1 MFLGT
6 SSPRGPRLLG
16 LVAGA
21 SIACSG
27 GGDGRTTG
35 GASLST
41 TATTATATASGTTGD
56 TTGTTGATAGGA
68 SSSTSSTQASGSTGL
83 PGCAFC
89 DGPNEKC
96 VDDVCVTTCQGQ
108 VPDPCGPNQVC
119 DVISGECV
127 DPGATCSLS
136 GDYEPCGASKCGP
149 GSVCDGQG
157 ACLPVAPCAE
167 VACLD
172 DGTCWGGACSCQ
184 RTHDCTQLPDE
195 QALNGP
201 FSTDIFDMA
210 FAYDCTAFMVT
221 LRSGTDYLRRLTTDG
236 TLTEWPGVAN
246 LNMGEVAVLKPLTP
260 PPGIAPGAPPLTS
273 QPAPPV
279 PSNHWGEVAFTYTC
293 CAACGCFVDPP
304 QGVARLDESDPN
316 NPLPL
321 VIPATVTQGSGP
333 FGVKESANA
342 GPMGLTWGQDRVL
355 YVGNSTANG
364 NLDTADLDAATQSQ
378 IGTLPARI
386 TAGAAVSA
394 VHLLL
399 AVEGGDVYRYNALTN
414 TSEVLVNL
422 GADVTSLEFDGFAGV
437 VYASLQ
443 DLAVVTLDPW
453 SGEVEP
459 FETMPAL
466 GRVAVS
472 PEGRLYYVPATT
484 LVGNEPILSWDIPD
498 SF

>member
-1 MFLGT
+1 MPHTL
-6 SSPRGPRLLG
+6 SQRGFGRVLAL
-16 LVAGA
+16 AAA
-21 SIACSG
+21 SAAACG
-27 GGDGRTTG
+27 GGGGGRTTAG
-35 GASLST
+35 SAT
-41 TATTATATASGTTGD
+41 TATTATTETAGTTQGGS
-56 TTGTTGATAGGA
+56 TTDTTGATTTTAASDTGA
-68 SSSTSSTQASGSTGL
+68 STGL

-108 VPDPCGPNQVC
+108 VPDPCAPNQVC

-136 GDYEPCGASKCGP
+136 GDYEPCGAGTCGP

-184 RTHDCTQLPDE
+184 RTHDCAQLPDE

-201 FSTDIFDMA
+201 FSADIFDLA

-236 TLTEWPGVAN
+236 TLTEWPGIAN

-260 PPGIAPGAPPLTS
+260 PPGIAPGSPTIAS
-273 QPAPPV
+273 QPAPPA

-293 CAACGCFVDPP
+293 CAGCGCFVDPP

-342 GPMGLTWGQDRVL
+342 GPMGLAWGQDRVL

-378 IGTLPARI
+378 IGTLAARI

-399 AVEGGDVYRYNALTN
+399 AVEGGDVYRYNTLTN
-414 TSEVLVNL
+414 TAEVLVNL

-443 DLAVVTLDPW
+443 NLAVVVLDPW
-453 SGEVEP
+453 SGDVEP